1 VKAIALGGDKRMTV
15 KEVAAALGSAESTIR
30 NKAAELFPDSVRN
43 GFATLLTEEQ
53 VVGIKQ
59 AIVPRDLTLK
69 SKVEAATTDLEMKQK
84 AAEVMAWLMADRES
98 LREQVAELAPKA
110 EVAERIAGAIG
121 LKTLSEV
128 GKINGVG
135 PHRIFT
141 ELEARKVIYRTA
153 SGDPLP
159 YQQHIEAGRF
169 VVRERTY
176 RDQNGAEHLR
186 SQVYVTG
193 KGEVWL
199 AGLLTPEAVS

>member
-1 VKAIALGGDKRMTV
+1 MNDLALAGDKRMTV
-15 KEVAAALGSAESTIR
+15 KEVASALGTAESTIR
-30 NKAAELFPDSVRN
+30 NKAAELYPGSVRN
-43 GFATLLTEEQ
+43 GLATMLTEAQ

-59 AIVPRDLTLK
+59 ALVPRDLTLK
-69 SKVEAATTDLEMKQK
+69 SKLEAATTDLEMKQK
-84 AAEVMAWLMADRES
+84 AAEVMAWLMADREA
-98 LREQVAELAPKA
+98 LRQKVAELEPKA
-110 EVAERIAGAIG
+110 EVAERIAGAVG

-135 PHRIFT
+135 PHRIFP
-141 ELEARKVIYRTA
+141 ELEARKVLYRTA

-176 RDQNGAEHLR
+176 RDAKGAEHLR

-199 AGLLTPEAVS
+199 AGLLEVVS